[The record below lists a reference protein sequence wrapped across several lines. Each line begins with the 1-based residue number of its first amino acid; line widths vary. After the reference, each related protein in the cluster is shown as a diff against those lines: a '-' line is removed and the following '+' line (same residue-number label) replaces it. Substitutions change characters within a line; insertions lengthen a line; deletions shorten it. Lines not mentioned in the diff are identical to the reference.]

1 MIKTTFITALFL
13 LYGCASQE
21 TLLRNSTGAERY
33 CYLVH
38 NSTIISAGAYTEYN
52 RCLNEAGMAGFRR
65 VGQ

>member
-1 MIKTTFITALFL
+1 MNKTLLSALFL

-21 TLLRNSTGAERY
+21 TLLRNSAGEERY

-38 NSTIISAGAYTEYN
+38 NSSMISAGAYTEYN
-52 RCLNEAGMAGFRR
+52 RCLNDAGTAGYRR